1 LHQSVG
7 SDVAQQG
14 ALVDCDRLRFDFNSE
29 ALSKEQI
36 LALEGIVNEK
46 INENDSVSWSEVQ
59 YESIKDRSDIMQ
71 FFGDKYGDVV
81 RIVQIGGNDNALDG
95 YSMELCG
102 GTHLKNTG
110 EIGLFKIKTEGAISA
125 GVRRIEAVCGEAA
138 QNFIDEKIADLAS
151 ESEELSKKLEKVL
164 QSLDEEN
171 NSVSG
176 NTANLASIEE
186 WEQYKNSVRSTL
198 ISAEKKL
205 KKRQSSQAAAEAD
218 GVIANLIADAKGSP
232 PTIIHS
238 MEGSASLLQ
247 ELMNGIKKRQFNG
260 VSVIAVIDQ
269 DKVHL
274 GIVVAPDYLG
284 THRAGEL
291 IAKLAPIVG
300 GKGGG
305 KPEMARGAGNDAS
318 KVSEMLSEAEKLIQS

>member
-1 LHQSVG
+1 
-7 SDVAQQG
+7 
-14 ALVDCDRLRFDFNSE
+14 
-29 ALSKEQI
+29 
-36 LALEGIVNEK
+36 
-46 INENDSVSWSEVQ
+46 
-59 YESIKDRSDIMQ
+59 
-71 FFGDKYGDVV
+71 
-81 RIVQIGGNDNALDG
+81 
-95 YSMELCG
+95 MELCG

-186 WEQYKNSVRSTL
+186 WEQYKDSVRSTL

-218 GVIANLIADAKGSP
+218 GVHSNLIADAKGSP

-274 GIVVAPDYLG
+274 GIVVSEDF
-284 THRAGEL
+284 
-291 IAKLAPIVG
+291 LAFTALV
-300 GKGGG
+300 
-305 KPEMARGAGNDAS
+305 N
-318 KVSEMLSEAEKLIQS
+318 